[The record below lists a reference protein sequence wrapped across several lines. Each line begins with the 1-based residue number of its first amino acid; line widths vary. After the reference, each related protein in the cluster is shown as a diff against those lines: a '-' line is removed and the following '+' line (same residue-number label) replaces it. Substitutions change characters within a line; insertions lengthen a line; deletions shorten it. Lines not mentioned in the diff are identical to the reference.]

1 MLKLLV
7 AVDGSEHTARTLDHL
22 LQKLPDVVQSAEIH
36 LLNVQP
42 PLPGGGHVSAMLGHE
57 RVKQHHHDEGM
68 AALQPAIQK
77 LQAAGLKVVHHIV
90 VGEPGPTIVEFARQK
105 GFDQIVMGSH
115 GMGAS
120 ASLILGSVTLKVV
133 QLATIPVLL
142 VK

>member
-115 GMGAS
+115 GIGAS